1 MVSRQVLLVVVVLAV
16 AVAAFAFFGE
26 SIGAQQRPPVRQ
38 FDRVEVITYAS
49 GLTGFF
55 ERDTGTLY
63 VYDANWDKC
72 IAVRKLSSLGQP
84 MKDVRNP
91 RR

>member
-1 MVSRQVLLVVVVLAV
+1 MVNRQVLLVVVVLAV

-26 SIGAQQRPPVRQ
+26 STGAQQRPVPQ
-38 FDRVEVITYAS
+38 FDGVQVITYAS

-55 ERDTGTLY
+55 QRDTGTLY

-72 IAVRKLSSLGQP
+72 FAVRKLSSLGQP

>member
-1 MVSRQVLLVVVVLAV
+1 MVNRQVLLVVVVLAF
-16 AVAAFAFFGE
+16 AVAAFAFLGE
-26 SIGAQQRPPVRQ
+26 TSGAQQRRMAQ

-55 ERDTGTLY
+55 QRDTGTLY
-63 VYDANWDKC
+63 VYDAKWEKC
-72 IAVRKLSSLGQP
+72 IAVRKLNTLGLP
-84 MKDVRNP
+84 MTDVRNP